1 MNRRK
6 FLKIAGISL
15 AVLAVGSHCCLNDE
29 KMKRPPKKEGKILAD
44 LHSHLGRNN
53 DLEDI
58 AKTLSW
64 GITGLAVW
72 QTPKD
77 NKKIFSYE
85 DAVQL
90 PNVREIDLGLFAE
103 ITVNGSK
110 GYFAKVQE
118 FESDFHILAIGC
130 HKYLPRFRDARKAV
144 EAIHASNGIAILN
157 HPCSVYIGGLKK
169 FRLSNEADDRKINEL
184 CGMVDEVEVF
194 NAQNINPTL
203 GIVIPNMKKSNE
215 KAKAIAASKGFKGV
229 ASSDAHYVLKQSKI
243 AGIYIPED
251 NLCIDAIK
259 EHIKKG
265 SFERHEQYVSRLS
278 FIKGMMFS

>member
-1 MNRRK
+1 MKRRS
-6 FLKIAGISL
+6 FLKIAGIFFATL
-15 AVLAVGSHCCLNDE
+15 AIVSHCCLNDE

-44 LHSHLGRNN
+44 LHSHIGRNN
-53 DLEDI
+53 ALEDI
-58 AKTLSW
+58 TKTLSW
-64 GITGLAVW
+64 GITGLTVW

-77 NKKIFSYE
+77 NKKVLSYE
-85 DAVQL
+85 DALQL

-118 FESDFHILAIGC
+118 FESDFHILALGC
-130 HKYLPRFRDARKAV
+130 HKYLPRFKDARKAV
-144 EAIHASNGIAILN
+144 EAIHANKGIAVLN
-157 HPCSVYIGGLKK
+157 HPCSVYIGGFKK
-169 FRLSNEADDRKINEL
+169 FRLSNDADDRKINEL
-184 CGMVDEVEVF
+184 CEMVDEVEVF

-203 GIVIPNMKKSNE
+203 GLIIPNMKKSNE
-215 KAKAIAASKGFKGV
+215 KAKVIAAAKGFNGF

-243 AGIYIPED
+243 AGIYIPEE

-259 EHIKKG
+259 EHVKTG
-265 SFERHEQYVSRLS
+265 NFERHEQYVSRLS